1 MSAFRRNDVNIR
13 EYQIMAYRILGAGRR
28 LASALSFTFLMALP
42 WAAWG
47 GNVLTGDF
55 RTILDSRN
63 SGLVVWQYADN
74 PNIYVFDFPNL
85 TQQGRTFN
93 RLTQLTEQFSEPYK
107 RVLTIDEAVKY
118 MESVRRTQ
126 ADFAF
131 GHDILVSELVLFF
144 NLAERD
150 KVELF
155 AEEVALRDFAVEQG
169 LMKVWRGFYTAIK
182 PDVVIL
188 SIPQMQEK
196 RDNEPRV
203 SELARRAIFTHEI
216 SHGEFYANP
225 YYTKYCQKFWFDV
238 LNDAQRELFT
248 KFLSKYNYS
257 LNQEELLINEM
268 QAYLMFTPD
277 PLSFSAKK
285 LGIKDEELEAMRD
298 LFRKGKPPTKLPLR

>member
-1 MSAFRRNDVNIR
+1 
-13 EYQIMAYRILGAGRR
+13 MANRMVGAGRR
-28 LASALSFTFLMALP
+28 LVSALSLVFLMTFS

-47 GNVLTGDF
+47 VDMLTGDF
-55 RTILDSRN
+55 QTILDSHN
-63 SGLVVWQYADN
+63 NGLVVWQYADD
-74 PNIYVFDFPNL
+74 PNIYIFDFPNL

-93 RLTQLTEQFSEPYK
+93 RVTQLTEQFNEPYK
-107 RVLTIDEAVKY
+107 RVLTIDEALKY
-118 MESVRRTQ
+118 MESLRRTQ

-155 AEEVALRDFAVEQG
+155 AEETVLRDFALEQG
-169 LMKVWRGFYTAIK
+169 LMKVWRGFYTALK
-182 PDVVIL
+182 PDAVIL
-188 SIPQMQEK
+188 SIPQAQEK
-196 RDNEPRV
+196 RENEPRV
-203 SELARRAIFTHEI
+203 SDLARRAIFTHEI
-216 SHGEFYANP
+216 SHGEYYANP

-238 LNDAQRELFT
+238 LNDAQRDVFK
-248 KFLSKYNYS
+248 KFLSSYNYS

-277 PLSFSAKK
+277 PRSFSAKK
-285 LGIKDEELEAMRD
+285 LGITDEELETMRD